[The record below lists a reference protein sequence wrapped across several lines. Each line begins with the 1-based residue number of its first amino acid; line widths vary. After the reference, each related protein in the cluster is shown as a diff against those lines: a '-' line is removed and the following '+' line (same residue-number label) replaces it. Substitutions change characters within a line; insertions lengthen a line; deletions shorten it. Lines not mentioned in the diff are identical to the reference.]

1 MPLNHRIPHR
11 LTWLPLLLAC
21 GAAGAQTTGVI
32 GKDAS
37 ATVSTSPTQLVFKIK
52 RANGDD
58 TSTPVTVQYSTQAV
72 SAVPGSM
79 YRPASGLATIRPG
92 KNQVLVPV
100 DVLPQPAGS
109 AVGGQLSLNLSRA
122 LAPSGTVNQ
131 LSLTSTATSPQMD
144 SFIWGMAMADFNG
157 DGKPDVVTA
166 SSSLSALQVALNT
179 TSGPGSTPAFGTPTT
194 LSTVSTPAK
203 PVVCDLNNDGRP
215 DVAAATQNTNRL
227 TVQINTTATGAA
239 TASFQRTDLQSL
251 PWGYMSQMACADLDG
266 DGRLDLIGAGFGS
279 GSSPG
284 SNRAIVFRNTTVTG
298 ASTATFDGP
307 VGFSAHPTSTN
318 SRPETIVAA
327 DFNGDGRPDIA
338 LGNSN
343 THDVTILLNTTEP
356 GGPIQFAPPVAFDV
370 IESPTDM
377 AVGDFNGD
385 GRMDIVT
392 ANGVGDLGGVTW
404 SLVMNLTKP
413 GSNKPKFSATTR
425 QVGGN
430 PFGVAVADMDL
441 DGRPD
446 VLVSYLTT
454 GLSVDGAVGVLLNR
468 SPSEKIDAMSF
479 IQANLAIKAAVDEPH
494 ALAAADLDGDGI
506 PDILAADFIATG
518 NGRNPMQAI
527 RQTRATTP
535 LAVLRSG
542 TGDIAP

>member
-1 MPLNHRIPHR
+1 MPLTPRIPHR
-11 LTWLPLLLAC
+11 LTCLPLLLAC

-37 ATVSTSPTQLVFKIK
+37 ATVSASPTQLVFKIK

-79 YRPASGLATIRPG
+79 YRPTSGLATIRPG

-131 LSLTSTATSPQMD
+131 LSLASTATSPQMD
-144 SFIWGMAMADFNG
+144 SFVWGMAMADFNG

-166 SSSLSALQVALNT
+166 SSSLAALQVALNT
-179 TSGPGSTPAFGTPTT
+179 TTGPGSAPSFGSPTT
-194 LSTVSTPAK
+194 LSTVSSPAK

-215 DVAAATQNTNRL
+215 DVVAATQNTNQL
-227 TVQINTTATGAA
+227 TVQINTTAAGAA
-239 TASFQRTDLQSL
+239 SVSFQRTDLQSL

-266 DGRLDLIGAGFGS
+266 DGRMDLIGAGFGS
-279 GSSPG
+279 NSSPG
-284 SNRAIVFRNTTVTG
+284 SNRAIVFRNTTATG
-298 ASTATFDGP
+298 ASTATFDAP
-307 VGFSAHPTSTN
+307 VGFSAHPTSTT
-318 SRPETIVAA
+318 SRPETIVVA

-338 LGNSN
+338 LGNTN

-356 GGPIQFAPPVAFDV
+356 GGPIQFARPVAVDV
-370 IESPTDM
+370 VESPSDM

-385 GRMDIVT
+385 GRTDIVVV
-392 ANGVGDLGGVTW
+392 NGVGNLGGVTW
-404 SLVMNLTKP
+404 ALVMNLTKQ
-413 GSNKPKFSATTR
+413 GGDKAKFSPLVR
-425 QVGGN
+425 QVGGV

-446 VLVSYLTT
+446 VLVSYLAT
-454 GLSVDGAVGVLLNR
+454 GDGVDGSVGVLLNR
-468 SPSEKIDAMSF
+468 SPSEKLDAMSF
-479 IQANLAIKAAVDEPH
+479 IQANLAVQATVDDPH

-506 PDILAADFIATG
+506 PDILAADFIPTG
-518 NGRNPMQAI
+518 NGRNPLQAI

-535 LAVLRSG
+535 LTVLRSG
-542 TGDIAP
+542 TGILSN